1 MMNSN
6 KPSQQG
12 GGQGRR
18 PRRETKG
25 AEISEFDQR
34 VIEVSRVTRV
44 MAGGKRMRFRACV
57 VVGNHKGRIGFGL
70 GKGADFALAVSKAV
84 TRAKKNILDLPLVDT
99 TIPHQTKVKF
109 KAAKLLL
116 KPAPEGTGIMAGGAV
131 RQALEVSGIGNIAT
145 KVFGSK
151 NKVNNIQALFEAFKL
166 MMHTANI
173 KKDLLEERESQKAK
187 KKEKESIHIVSEE
200 KNDEKNS

>member
-1 MMNSN
+1 MTNGN
-6 KPSQQG
+6 KSSSQQG
-12 GGQGRR
+12 RGRG
-18 PRRETKG
+18 PRRDTRG
-25 AEISEFDQR
+25 AEVSEFDQR

-44 MAGGKRMRFRACV
+44 MAGGKSMRFRACV
-57 VVGNHKGRIGFGL
+57 VVGNHKGRIGYGL

-84 TRAKKNILDLPLVDT
+84 TRAKKNILDLPITDT

-109 KAAKLLL
+109 KAAQLLL

-151 NKVNNIQALFEAFKL
+151 NKVNNIQALFTAFEL
-166 MMHTANI
+166 MINTARV
-173 KKDLLEERESQKAK
+173 KKDLLEKREFHKAK
-187 KKEKESIHIVSEE
+187 KKEKELIHVVSEE
-200 KNDEKNS
+200 KIDEKNS